1 VRAACTCGCYA
12 HVRASAV
19 CGVPQTYQTRAGE
32 KGARVQAL
40 ALASPVLRA
49 HALHTHRR
57 IIAWKSGSSDPWK
70 PPVLCAHCMASL
82 TSLSSIL
89 HCALCNPS
97 LACDIIRRSARLAR
111 GEITGKR
118 STPRSG
124 VPPLQAASA
133 GGATP
138 RCAQTRPGPD
148 QAALLCR
155 AQRAFLNAL
164 AR

>member
-1 VRAACTCGCYA
+1 M
-12 HVRASAV
+12 
-19 CGVPQTYQTRAGE
+19 
-32 KGARVQAL
+32 
-40 ALASPVLRA
+40 
-49 HALHTHRR
+49 
-57 IIAWKSGSSDPWK
+57 AWKSGSSDPWK

-89 HCALCNPS
+89 HCALHNPS
-97 LACDIIRRSARLAR
+97 LACHTIWRSTRLAR
-111 GEITGKR
+111 GDNTGKR
-118 STPRSG
+118 STLRSG
-124 VPPLQAASA
+124 VPPLQAAAA

-164 AR
+164 RADGKPANFGCNCINKQKKAISSRYRGYRRYSTEISPET